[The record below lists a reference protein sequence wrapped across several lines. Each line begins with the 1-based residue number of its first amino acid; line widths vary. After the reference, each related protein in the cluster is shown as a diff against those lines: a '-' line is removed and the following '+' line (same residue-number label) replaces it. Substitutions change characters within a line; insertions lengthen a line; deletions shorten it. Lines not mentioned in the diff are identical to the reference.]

1 MTPAARAGLVAWITI
16 APVKGLGLVDLPEVD
31 LGPDGVAANRRFL
44 LVDTAGSR
52 VNGKHRGELV
62 QVHPDYDPSTGRLA
76 LHFPD
81 GRVVEDTVRLGAP
94 VEPAMSR
101 RRVPGRVVD
110 GPYAGALSEWA
121 GVDLQLVALDRP
133 GDGVDRGRE
142 GSVTILSTGSL
153 DALSAAAGVA
163 VDRRRFRMLFGVT
176 GVPAYAEDGWLDL
189 PVRVGEA
196 VVVPHRRVGRCVV
209 TTQDPDT
216 GETDLDT
223 LRLIRRLR
231 PEVSSD
237 EGLPLGVW
245 GAVAVP
251 GRVRV
256 GDPVAVG

>member
-1 MTPAARAGLVAWITI
+1 MTPTDRVGLVAWITI

-31 LGPDGVAANRRFL
+31 LGPDGVVVNRRFL
-44 LVDTAGSR
+44 LVDAAGTR
-52 VNGKHRGELV
+52 VNGKQHGELV
-62 QVHPDYDPSTGRLA
+62 RIRPDYDPSTGRLA
-76 LHFPD
+76 LNFPD
-81 GRVVEDTVRLGAP
+81 GRVVEGTVRLGAP
-94 VEPAMSR
+94 LAPALSR
-101 RRVPGRVVD
+101 RRVPGRIVE

-121 GVDLQLVALDRP
+121 GVDLRLVQLDRP

-153 DALSAAAGVA
+153 DALSTAAGGA
-163 VDRRRFRMLFGVT
+163 VDRRRFRMLLGVA
-176 GVPAYAEDGWLDL
+176 GVPAYAEDGWLDR
-189 PVRVGEA
+189 PVRVGDA

-216 GETDLDT
+216 GGADLDT

-231 PEVSSD
+231 PEVSSED
-237 EGLPLGVW
+237 GLPLGVW
-245 GAVAVP
+245 GAVAEP